1 MTMKTQINNLQRG
14 HGRQGIAG
22 TSMEQ
27 RRQVAAKVREENPDG
42 MTVRVKNQEYR
53 MTLHTSM
60 SGKTFWYTS
69 EQLTTEQVR
78 DILPGDTKA
87 IEHPELVSVTF
98 VINGDMTCEYQTSR
112 RVKTTRQWKQGQT
125 IEVAE
130 KDVTIL

>member
-1 MTMKTQINNLQRG
+1 MKTQINNLQRG

-27 RRQVAAKVREENPDG
+27 RRQVAAKVREENPDE
-42 MTVRVKNQEYR
+42 MTVRVKNHEYS
-53 MTLHTSM
+53 MTLHTSK

-69 EQLTTEQVR
+69 EPLTTEQVR
-78 DILPGDTKA
+78 DILPCDTKA
-87 IEHPELVSVTF
+87 IDHPELVCVKF
-98 VINGDMTCEYQTSR
+98 FINGDMTCEYHTSR
-112 RVKTTRQWKQGQT
+112 RVKDTRQWKPGQT

>member
-1 MTMKTQINNLQRG
+1 MKTQIKQLQRG

-22 TSMEQ
+22 TSNEQ
-27 RRQVAAKVREENPDG
+27 RQQTAAKVREENPDG
-42 MTVRVKNQEYR
+42 MTVRVKNQEYQ
-53 MTLHTSM
+53 MTLHTSI

-78 DILPGDTKA
+78 DILPYDTKA

-112 RVKTTRQWKQGQT
+112 RVKTTRQWKAGQT

>member
-1 MTMKTQINNLQRG
+1 MKTQIQHLQRG

-22 TSMEQ
+22 TSNEQ

-42 MTVRVKNQEYR
+42 MTVRVKNHEYH
-53 MTLHTSM
+53 MTLHTSI
-60 SGKTFWYTS
+60 SGITFWYIS

-78 DILPGDTKA
+78 DILPYDTKA

-98 VINGDMTCEYQTSR
+98 VINGDMTCEYQTAR
-112 RVKTTRQWKQGQT
+112 RVKTTRQWKAGQT